1 MNLLID
7 FFNISSIESNGD
19 EIVAKVSFNAN
30 HPIYKAHFPGNPI
43 TPGVCLLQIVTE
55 ILEKQLEMEI
65 SISQI
70 KNVKFFKPVGPQIIP
85 SLIFKKMI
93 KNGNQLSINISIES
107 SDTKLVKMSLVYQ
120 ILNNA

>member
-55 ILEKQLEMEI
+55 ILEKQLE
-65 SISQI
+65 ISQI